1 MNNIKKIFILSFVLI
16 ILSFTITS
24 LMGKVYTVNFKLA
37 NSNYNLSIE
46 NESGEIEILD
56 KKAIKDNYLVK
67 VKAKRTGK
75 VYLSLNYDDY
85 QEIRVLYIHKNM
97 TITDN
102 SYFGKSTASEIIPI
116 SISIILIYTLY
127 LLIKKYK
134 YSEEENIYQYKN
146 IAYLGLIVF
155 ISFFTISNIYSIFN
169 YQGLYESITKI
180 INSVSGFSFLL
191 LPISLI
197 TFFLVTISNINLI
210 RKEGKSL
217 KNLLGLFLGIYTC
230 ILPFLPD
237 FVYGLLMKSQQ
248 FNIYNLNSAGPYI
261 YNFLETLVYLIVSYL
276 ECILIAT
283 IIIAIKSVKKKI
295 EYNKDYILILGCKIK
310 KDGSLTPLLKGRVD
324 KAIEFRNEQLKN
336 TGKDLIFVPSG
347 GQGNDEK
354 LSEGEAMKNYLLE
367 QGIEEKNILVEN
379 KSKNT
384 YENIKL
390 SYKLINNK
398 KANIGFSTTN
408 YHVLRAGLIATEQ
421 GLKLEGIGSKTKTY
435 FWINAFIRE
444 FIGTLYSEKKE
455 TYYILFV
462 DNYNYNYND
471 WNNIYRKQ
479 YINLQQITCE
489 AKKGNASFYNTNNL
503 NIQIMI

>member
-1 MNNIKKIFILSFVLI
+1 
-16 ILSFTITS
+16 
-24 LMGKVYTVNFKLA
+24 
-37 NSNYNLSIE
+37 
-46 NESGEIEILD
+46 
-56 KKAIKDNYLVK
+56 
-67 VKAKRTGK
+67 
-75 VYLSLNYDDY
+75 
-85 QEIRVLYIHKNM
+85 
-97 TITDN
+97 
-102 SYFGKSTASEIIPI
+102 
-116 SISIILIYTLY
+116 
-127 LLIKKYK
+127 
-134 YSEEENIYQYKN
+134 
-146 IAYLGLIVF
+146 
-155 ISFFTISNIYSIFN
+155 
-169 YQGLYESITKI
+169 
-180 INSVSGFSFLL
+180 
-191 LPISLI
+191 
-197 TFFLVTISNINLI
+197 
-210 RKEGKSL
+210 
-217 KNLLGLFLGIYTC
+217 
-230 ILPFLPD
+230 
-237 FVYGLLMKSQQ
+237 
-248 FNIYNLNSAGPYI
+248 
-261 YNFLETLVYLIVSYL
+261 
-276 ECILIAT
+276 
-283 IIIAIKSVKKKI
+283 
-295 EYNKDYILILGCKIK
+295 
-310 KDGSLTPLLKGRVD
+310 
-324 KAIEFRNEQLKN
+324 
-336 TGKDLIFVPSG
+336 
-347 GQGNDEK
+347 
-354 LSEGEAMKNYLLE
+354 MKNYLLE